1 MLSAGILYGVGVGP
15 GDPELVTLKAV
26 KTIQA
31 ADILCYI
38 ANSTGQSMA
47 REIIVNHILE
57 NQQEL
62 PIVVQMEKDREKINL
77 VYDKAAQELA
87 VHLQAGKKVVMLCQ
101 GDPLFFGSFIYLYE
115 RLANKFDCEVVPGI
129 TSISAVSSAVKTPL
143 SYLSDR
149 VAIVSARNEDTQII
163 QALNNFDSVV
173 ILKAGPE
180 RPRLLELIQKS
191 GRWQDTVYVENAMRQ
206 EQRIFHD
213 LAQVPNEAGPYF
225 SMFMTTAAR

>member
-1 MLSAGILYGVGVGP
+1 MLSSGILYGVGVGP
-15 GDPELVTLKAV
+15 GDPELVTLKAI

-47 REIIVNHILE
+47 REIVVNHILK

-77 VYDKAAQELA
+77 VYDRTAQELT
-87 VHLQAGKKVVMLCQ
+87 VHLQAGKKVAMLCQ
-101 GDPLFFGSFIYLYE
+101 GDPLFFGSFIYVYE
-115 RLANKFDCEVVPGI
+115 RLANNFDCEVVPGV
-129 TSISAVSSAVKTPL
+129 TSISAVSAAVKMPL

-149 VAIVSARNEDTQII
+149 VAIVSARNEDAQIV
-163 QALNNFDSVV
+163 QALKNYDSVV

-180 RPRLLELIQKS
+180 RPRLLELIQEN

-206 EQRIFHD
+206 EQRIYHD
-213 LAQVPNEAGPYF
+213 LAQVANEPGPYF
-225 SMFMTTAAR
+225 SMFLTTAKR